1 VRKVCSNCAIP
12 IELTDE
18 MKLWSKSKHAEKSE
32 KRFFKASGCEK
43 CQMTG
48 YKGRIGIYQM
58 INVDSELKRQILAG
72 ESESQLREY
81 CSNQYNNS
89 TLMDDGMLKAS
100 RGLTTIE
107 ELHRII
113 AGED

>member
-1 VRKVCSNCAIP
+1 
-12 IELTDE
+12 
-18 MKLWSKSKHAEKSE
+18 
-32 KRFFKASGCEK
+32 KASGCEK